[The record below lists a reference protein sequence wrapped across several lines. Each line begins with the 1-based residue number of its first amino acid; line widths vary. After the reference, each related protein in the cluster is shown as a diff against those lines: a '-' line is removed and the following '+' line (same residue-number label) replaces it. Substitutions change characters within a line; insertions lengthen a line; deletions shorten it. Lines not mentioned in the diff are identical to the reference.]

1 MDLEIVAFSRTA
13 TTGLL
18 TMAPLAVIAAVIAWA
33 WLRGRRLP

>member
-1 MDLEIVAFSRTA
+1 MHHEILAFSRSA

-18 TMAPLAVIAAVIAWA
+18 TMAPLAVIAAVMTWA